1 MGDQLEMLLYG
12 ADYYEIQGLVSEGR
26 EKFIFDR
33 TVSDPSLQERPLSR
47 GCYAQKCHKDLAS
60 GRKAQTQRAQKG
72 ESGR

>member
-1 MGDQLEMLLYG
+1 MKVEKNFFDQ
-12 ADYYEIQGLVSEGR
+12 
-26 EKFIFDR
+26 